1 VNFVLFFLFYLLI
14 LFIITAMRTTIQKSF
29 SLTILSFFLLSVTCV
44 AQGHGDLGKDGTI
57 IGGRVKFRCSK
68 PSKRYTKTV
77 NVAVKGAFDTWK
89 EVSNLD
95 LSASVKTEVAK
106 LTDYSQEGLDL
117 DLILFRVCEI
127 SNNRGLNAEQINDL
141 IMTSTSTWNNKM
153 SIKEQ
158 KNIIAQLRTE
168 LASNLKTANE
178 LKLNTE
184 TILSSLSSI
193 SGEGILR
200 NPGIKILPLLFPIS
214 NLNEKP
220 QPVSELVEYGLF
232 QYQSKG
238 LDTNSLEKQ
247 KFTSAGKIVALTID
261 KTIPIFNSLSDREG
275 TRYPVYTTIWNSNAT
290 NLSKINVF
298 DITKFQTTYSDL
310 NSLKNNYN
318 IIVLRSIDYLTDLNK
333 FFKPGNNVIT
343 REDIEK
349 ILTSERLAFDLI
361 VTYSNSLIKDIES
374 LTALQNI
381 VDEALK

>member
-1 VNFVLFFLFYLLI
+1 MQTTIHLLKPFSFTLLLFLFFISCRNQGYVDYG
-14 LFIITAMRTTIQKSF
+14 AGGA
-29 SLTILSFFLLSVTCV
+29 VT
-44 AQGHGDLGKDGTI
+44 GGKGI
-57 IGGRVKFRCSK
+57 VRCTK

-77 NVAVKGAFDTWK
+77 NVAVKGALDTWG
-89 EVSNLD
+89 EVSNVE
-95 LSASVKTEVAK
+95 LSGSVKTEVAK

-127 SNNRGLNAEQINDL
+127 SNNRGLTSEQINDL
-141 IMTSTSTWNNKM
+141 ITTTTSTWNNKM

-158 KNIIAQLRTE
+158 KNIISQLRTE

-184 TILSSLSSI
+184 TLLSSLNNI
-193 SGEGILR
+193 AGEEILR

-220 QPVSELVEYGLF
+220 LPVSELVEYGLF

-247 KFTSAGKIVALTID
+247 KFTAAGKVIALTID
-261 KTIPIFNSLSDREG
+261 KTIPTFNSLSDREG
-275 TRYPVYTTIWNSNAT
+275 IRYPVYSTIWNSNST
-290 NLSKINVF
+290 NLSKIDVF
-298 DITKFQTTYSDL
+298 DVTKFQATYTEL

-318 IIVLRSIDYLTDLNK
+318 IIVSRSIDYLTDLNK